1 MKHFDF
7 LVAAFAWRR
16 LQTPTSPLYNLDFRR
31 RIPVH
36 PVSLLSRIVG
46 LLNDQSA

>member
-31 RIPVH
+31 RIPVQAN
-36 PVSLLSRIVG
+36 VALESNRGVA
-46 LLNDQSA
+46 Q